1 MKYILFCVIILA
13 KNMEVLRYEKCYK
26 SVLLFVK
33 KKKES
38 IIFFNY
44 ECKDIRKVYV
54 DGIEDIRN
62 SDKFR
67 KFINMIKGA

>member
-1 MKYILFCVIILA
+1 MKSII
-13 KNMEVLRYEKCYK
+13 KVFYY
-26 SVLLFVK
+26 LLK